1 LKYSL
6 PVLALLF
13 FHAPSLARAV
23 DSPGSFTPLD
33 HRSSSATWVNDSF
46 GVHES
51 SNVAPGNTVE
61 LSASTEPAKA
71 LPPLK
76 QSSIFRGI
84 SVSPL
89 IRFSAL
95 GGQYFTTSVNSTG
108 ANVDLSIIPAIGLS
122 PTLSLTPILI
132 GSYHETQSP
141 YNFQGQNVLIQRQV
155 DHLEVLYL
163 TWAVSPQWKLKPR
176 AGYKQELVKQDID
189 DSLSSGLFN
198 YNRSFAGAS
207 VERDFNHG
215 SLEVAYEF
223 SRDIYPN
230 YQALTSDPRLAATG
244 ITSEAGTNVL
254 NFNAYDTSLD
264 YEFSPAGSTWHFSY
278 NFHWIRQKFTDQN
291 VVQDLGAIENR
302 GRIDDVLEL
311 STQQTFTFKR
321 WGRYWNPT
329 LAETFQYYISNQNAF
344 DANQLFFTPSYYDFV
359 DIQLNPSVTT
369 PLIPGRLEVTWL
381 AGLGF
386 RQYTHRQTQDPS
398 GAYLGD
404 LIHSWNRSLGG
415 IVKYRI
421 TKSLYAIL
429 VRNIVTYSSNTQ
441 FEQNYPYNY
450 TVFDILGG
458 LTWEYGY

>member
-1 LKYSL
+1 M
-6 PVLALLF
+6 
-13 FHAPSLARAV
+13 
-23 DSPGSFTPLD
+23 TPLES
-33 HRSSSATWVNDSF
+33 HSSSATWVNDSLS
-46 GVHES
+46 VHDG
-51 SNVAPGNTVE
+51 SNAASENAVE
-61 LSASTEPAKA
+61 LSALTEPAKI

-76 QSSIFRGI
+76 RTSFLRGV
-84 SVSPL
+84 SVNPL
-89 IRFSAL
+89 IRISAL

-108 ANVDLSIIPAIGLS
+108 GNVDVSIIPAIGLS

-141 YNFQGQNVLIQRQV
+141 YNFQGQNVLVQRQV

-176 AGYKQELVKQDID
+176 IGFKQELVKQDID

-198 YNRSFAGAS
+198 YNRLFTGAS
-207 VERDFNHG
+207 VERDFNHS
-215 SLEVAYEF
+215 SLEIAYEF
-223 SRDIYPN
+223 SRNTYPN

-254 NFNAYDTSLD
+254 NFNAHDISLD
-264 YEFSPAGSTWHFSY
+264 YEYSLPDSTWHFGSI
-278 NFHWIRQKFTDQN
+278 FHWIRQKFTDQN
-291 VVQDLGAIENR
+291 IVQDLGAIEDQ
-302 GRIDDVLEL
+302 GRIDDVFIL
-311 STQQTFTFKR
+311 STQQIFTFRK
-321 WGRYWNPT
+321 WGRYWNPS
-329 LAETFQYYISNQNAF
+329 LAETVQYYISNQNAF
-344 DANQLFFTPSYYDFV
+344 DANQLFFTPSYYNFV

-386 RQYTHRQTQDPS
+386 RQYTHRFAQDTS
-398 GAYLGD
+398 GAYTSD
-404 LIHSWNRSLGG
+404 LIHSWNRSIGG
-415 IVKYRI
+415 IIKYRI